1 MPLYRRKGSKH
12 WWISITVAGIKTRQS
27 TGTEDR
33 SQAEEFEARERERLW
48 RVHKLGDTGAV
59 LWSTVVKRYLAES
72 DKPRARD
79 RAILTW
85 FATYLDKEPISAITL
100 AAIEKLRELLTADG
114 MSKST
119 VNRFMNTLR
128 AVLSKCVEW
137 QHLPA
142 VPKMPMFK
150 LKPNEPRWL
159 TPVEYGELRKHLPQ
173 HLKLAADLAVTTGLR
188 MRSMGR
194 LVWSRIDMDKAL
206 AWIPGSQM
214 KGAKA
219 HGLPLSDSAVQ
230 TLKALRALNPEGD
243 AVFQW
248 EGTPIDNFNTKAF
261 KKAVTA
267 AKLEPL
273 CWHSLRHTFASWAV
287 QQGVSMAE
295 LMELGG
301 WKSHRMVLNYAH
313 LDASHLASAAAK
325 VGTFW
330 AQSAKEL
337 DQKETEKNKKSYL

>member
-12 WWISITVAGIKTRQS
+12 WWISITVAGIKTRKS

-33 SQAEEFEARERERLW
+33 CQAEEFEAREHERLW

-72 DKPRARD
+72 DKPRTRD

-85 FATYLDKEPISAITL
+85 FATYLDKEPISAINL

-159 TPVEYGELRKHLPQ
+159 TPLEFGELRKHLPE

-188 MRSMGR
+188 MRSMGK
-194 LVWSRIDMDKAL
+194 LLWSRIDLNKAV
-206 AWIPGSQM
+206 AWIPGNHM
-214 KGAKA
+214 KCAKA
-219 HGLPLSDSAVQ
+219 HGLPLSPAAVDA
-230 TLKALRALNPEGD
+230 LKALRALNPEGD
-243 AVFQW
+243 YVFVW
-248 EGTPIDNFNTKAF
+248 NGEPIDNFCTASF
-261 KKAVTA
+261 KKAVKA

-273 CWHSLRHTFASWAV
+273 RWHDLRHTFASWAV

-301 WKSHRMVLNYAH
+301 WKSHRMVLNYVH
-313 LDASHLASAAAK
+313 LNASHLASAAAK
-325 VGTFW
+325 IGTFW
-330 AQSAKEL
+330 TQSAKEL
-337 DQKETEKNKKSYL
+337 EQKEARKN